1 MTIQA
6 IAASSGVQPGTAA
19 SGTAASGTAVPKPAQ
34 TMDSSMF
41 MSLLVTQLKNQDPSA
56 PMDTNQMMGQ
66 TIQLSMMEKMTE
78 LSTGAKESFSLQMR
92 TAAAQ
97 IIGHNISY
105 ALADGTK
112 GSGVASSVS
121 FAGGVP
127 TVAVGG
133 VNIPLDSIS
142 GITAAASPAPTA

>member
-6 IAASSGVQPGTAA
+6 IAASSGVQPGTTSA
-19 SGTAASGTAVPKPAQ
+19 KPAQ

-56 PMDTNQMMGQ
+56 PMDTNQMMNQ
-66 TIQLSMMEKMTE
+66 TVQLSMMEKMTE
-78 LSTGAKESFSLQMR
+78 LTADAKESFSLQMR
-92 TAAAQ
+92 SAAAQ
-97 IIGHNISY
+97 IIGHNVSY

-121 FAGGVP
+121 FAAGTP

-133 VNIPLDSIS
+133 ANVPLDSIS
-142 GITAAASPAPTA
+142 GMTAAATPTA

>member
-6 IAASSGVQPGTAA
+6 IAASSGVQPGT
-19 SGTAASGTAVPKPAQ
+19 TAPKPAQ

-56 PMDTNQMMGQ
+56 PMDTNQMMSQ
-66 TIQLSMMEKMTE
+66 TVQLSMMEKMTE
-78 LSTGAKESFSLQMR
+78 LTTDAKESFSLQMR
-92 TAAAQ
+92 SAAAQ
-97 IIGHNISY
+97 IIGHNVSY

-121 FAGGVP
+121 FAAGTP

-133 VNIPLDSIS
+133 VNVPLDSIS
-142 GITAAASPAPTA
+142 GMTAISSPATATPTA